1 MKSLQGRQLR
11 QTREEMSIAF
21 LNGDYLALETVR
33 ISPMDRGFLFGDGIY
48 ELIPVHNGKPIGFNL
63 HIDRMKDNLSAVEI
77 NLDWTHDQW
86 RQICNKLVDKNGAG
100 NLAIY
105 LQVSRGVDTKRHH
118 AYPEG
123 ITPTVFGFT
132 SGIKASQEN
141 DRTMVVPMKISSTKD
156 RRWNHCNIKSTA
168 LLGNVIHFQQGQSEG
183 NDETLLFNVAGEVT
197 EASTSN
203 VFVIK
208 DGVVMTPL
216 LNNQVLP
223 GITRL
228 MLIDMLRKDGSIP
241 IKECVVTMS
250 QVRDADEIWLSSSTK
265 EVVPVIALDGN
276 SIGNGEV
283 GPLWEIAH
291 RLFIERKFDY

>member
-1 MKSLQGRQLR
+1 
-11 QTREEMSIAF
+11 MSTAF
-21 LNGDYLALETVR
+21 LNGDYSVLETVK

-48 ELIPVHNGKPIGFNL
+48 ELISVHDGNLIGFNL
-63 HIDRMKDNLSAVEI
+63 HIDRMKENLSAVEI

-86 RQICNKLVDKNGAG
+86 REICNKLIDKNGAG
-100 NLAIY
+100 NLAVY

-132 SGIKASQEN
+132 SEITTSQEN
-141 DRTMVVPMKISSTKD
+141 NQTMVMPMKISSAKD
-156 RRWNHCNIKSTA
+156 KRWRHCNIKSTA
-168 LLGNVIHFQQGQSEG
+168 LLGNIIHFQKGQSEG
-183 NDETLLFNVAGEVT
+183 NDETLLFNADDEVT

-203 VFVIK
+203 VFVVK

-216 LNNQVLP
+216 LDNQVLP

-241 IKECVVTMS
+241 IEECVVTMS
-250 QVRDADEIWLSSSTK
+250 QARDADEIWLSSSTK

-276 SIGNGEV
+276 TIASGKV
-283 GPLWEIAH
+283 GPLWEIAY
-291 RLFIERKFDY
+291 RLFTEKKFDY